1 MNLVIR
7 GENLENLMLL
17 PFFSTCNQPL
27 TGTGFHHSLMEF
39 FQFTDLAFIWHLEN
53 LSLFLIWSK
62 TLVCFLKVLWLLKM
76 AAKFFTIS
84 FTVQVWMLLLIEHI
98 LVLGPPKVII
108 CVVGLWC
115 MQKIRKWVCSHFQHL
130 LRSKLLLHKKKW
142 KSNAQRPKTIFR
154 RPYLMI

>member
-98 LVLGPPKVII
+98 LVLLLGPPKVII

-115 MQKIRKWVCSHFQHL
+115 RKSENGYVHISSICYAQSCFFIKRNGNQML
-130 LRSKLLLHKKKW
+130 KGLRQFFVDL
-142 KSNAQRPKTIFR
+142 I
-154 RPYLMI
+154 